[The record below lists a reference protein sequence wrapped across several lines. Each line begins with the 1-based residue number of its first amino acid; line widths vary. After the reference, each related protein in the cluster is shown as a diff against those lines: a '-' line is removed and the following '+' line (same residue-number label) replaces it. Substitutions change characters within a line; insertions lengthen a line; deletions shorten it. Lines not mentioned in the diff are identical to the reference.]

1 LKPKFHPHDNEFYIY
16 HYIRVEFFDS
26 KTWRWKLLD
35 EVKFPQ
41 EESLIHMT
49 KVFVNGSFH
58 WFIWKRNIFAFDVK
72 MESYFLFPLSPLASE
87 AMIARILGLS
97 NTKENL

>member
-1 LKPKFHPHDNEFYIY
+1 MIMNSIY
-16 HYIRVEFFDS
+16 
-26 KTWRWKLLD
+26 

-41 EESLIHMT
+41 EESLIQMT
-49 KVFVNGSFH
+49 KVFVNGSLH

-72 MESYFLFPLSPLASE
+72 MKSYFLFPLSPLASE
-87 AMIARILGLS
+87 AMTARILGLS